1 MSILAVKDEKEIADG
16 NAGAVIATKKGIGY
30 SLTVGEG

>member
-16 NAGAVIATKKGIGY
+16 NAGAVIATKKESVIH
-30 SLTVGEG
+30 